1 MVLPS
6 VVKLAEKC
14 AKENTMRKMR
24 KFNDGGSTDAE
35 EAKYK
40 AAGLAASNAE
50 NKPSGFLGLGRLF
63 QGNIDQK
70 GSEAYEKYGAGAGR
84 RLEAEKATKAPEAAA
99 KAPEAKTETETS
111 DKSYDALESKRLSSS
126 ASTPDETP
134 DKSYDA
140 LESKR
145 LSSPT
150 PAPRVNK
157 PGEDAMAIAA
167 SKVDRSPAPA
177 AKTAPAAKPAAKT
190 APAAKPAAKTAPA
203 KPAAK
208 SAPAPAKPAA
218 KVPAAE
224 PKVQRARL
232 DVPNAAGPRSA
243 ANPMSRDP
251 SQRSAPTPAPAA
263 PKPAPAAKPVD
274 ETKLSL
280 SERMKLSRER
290 AKSSSTGTDTR
301 PVGQRI
307 RESLGMKKGGG
318 VKGYA
323 SGGSVSSRADG
334 IAQRGKTRGRMC

>member
-1 MVLPS
+1 
-6 VVKLAEKC
+6 
-14 AKENTMRKMR
+14 MRKMR

-50 NKPSGFLGLGRLF
+50 NKQSSGFFGRLGE
-63 QGNIDQK
+63 GNIDQK
-70 GSEAYEKYGAGAGR
+70 GSVAYEKYGAGYGR
-84 RLEAEKATKAPEAAA
+84 KLEAEKAAKAPEAAA
-99 KAPEAKTETETS
+99 PTPAPEAKTETS
-111 DKSYDALESKRLSSS
+111 NKSYDALESKRLSSP
-126 ASTPDETP
+126 ASKPDETP

-157 PGEDAMAIAA
+157 PGESAMAIAA
-167 SKVDRSPAPA
+167 SKVARPPV
-177 AKTAPAAKPAAKT
+177 PAAKPAAKT
-190 APAAKPAAKTAPA
+190 ASAKPAAKTAPA

-208 SAPAPAKPAA
+208 PTPAKPAA
-218 KVPAAE
+218 KSAPAAE
-224 PKVQRARL
+224 PKMQRARL

-243 ANPMSRDP
+243 SNPMSRDP
-251 SQRSAPTPAPAA
+251 SQRSSSDS
-263 PKPAPAAKPVD
+263 AKRSSAD

-290 AKSSSTGTDTR
+290 SKSSSTGTDTR
-301 PVGQRI
+301 SVGQRI
-307 RESLGMKKGGG
+307 RESLGMKRGGE

-334 IAQRGKTRGRMC
+334 IAQRGKTRGKMC